1 MEILMTTV
9 AQWMKKPVTVDDQVS
24 IMEASHLMKEEHIP
38 YLPVM
43 HKGKLVG
50 LLTSNSITKST
61 PGKATSL
68 DTWELHYLLSK
79 IPVREAMISNPV
91 TITPETDIREAAQ
104 LLHDRRISCVCV
116 VNESGFLEGMLTVTD
131 VLEAFLTLCKDV

>member
-1 MEILMTTV
+1 MITV
-9 AQWMKKPVTVDDQVS
+9 ARWMKKPITVEDGSS
-24 IMEASHLMKEEHIP
+24 IMEAVHLMKEERIP

-50 LLTSNSITKST
+50 LVTESSISKST

-79 IPVREAMISNPV
+79 IPVKEAMIPSPYGV
-91 TITPETDIREAAQ
+91 SPDMDIRDAAQ
-104 LLHDRRISCVCV
+104 LLHDKHINCLCV
-116 VNESGFLEGMLTVTD
+116 VDGEGDLTGILTVTD
-131 VLEAFLTLCKDV
+131 VLEALLSLCRDR